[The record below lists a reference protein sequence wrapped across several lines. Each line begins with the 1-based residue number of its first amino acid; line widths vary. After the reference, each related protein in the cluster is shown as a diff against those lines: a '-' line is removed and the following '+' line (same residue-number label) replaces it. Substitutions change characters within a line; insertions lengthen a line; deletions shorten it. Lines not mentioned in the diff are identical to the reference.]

1 MVTPDQRREALGQVQ
16 AKGLSG
22 RAACRWTGL
31 SRTVLRYAAKQA
43 ETDQARLKQ
52 MREASQRQPR
62 FGYRRVGVLVG
73 LSFKIAW
80 RLWKIGYFR
89 LEKPRL
95 RRRTRAGTDR
105 RPERAERRNHV
116 WTYDLLHDQLAD
128 GKRFKTLS
136 VLDEFTRECLAI
148 HVGQSIR
155 APEVTRV
162 LAEVMAQRGT
172 PAFIRSDNGSQFTAT
187 AVMAW
192 LRDQQVGP
200 AFITPGR
207 PWQNG
212 YIESFHSRFR
222 DECLNREWFHSGA
235 EAAHVIEAWRQ
246 QYNTQ
251 RPHSSLGYRTPAQMA
266 AEAVT
271 N

>member
-1 MVTPDQRREALGQVQ
+1 LQ

-31 SRTVLRYAAKQA
+31 SRTMLRYTAKQS
-43 ETDQARLKQ
+43 ELDQRRLAQ
-52 MREASQRQPR
+52 MRQASHRQPR

-80 RLWKIGYFR
+80 RLWKIGHFR
-89 LEKPRL
+89 LEKPRP
-95 RRRTRAGTDR
+95 RRRQRAASDI
-105 RPERAERRNHV
+105 RPQQAERPNHV
-116 WTYDLLHDQLAD
+116 WTYDILYDQLAD

-155 APEVTRV
+155 S
-162 LAEVMAQRGT
+162 AEVVTVLSAVIARRSP
-172 PAFIRSDNGSQFTAT
+172 PAYLRSDNGSEFTAT
-187 AVMAW
+187 AVMRW

-200 AFITPGR
+200 TFIAPGQ

-222 DECLNREWFHSGA
+222 DECLNREWFCSGA
-235 EAAHVIEAWRQ
+235 EAAQVIETWRR
-246 QYNTQ
+246 QYNTE
-251 RPHSSLGYRTPAQMA
+251 RPHSSLGYRTPAQVA
-266 AEAVT
+266 AEASI

>member
-1 MVTPDQRREALGQVQ
+1 MVSPAQRREALEQVQ

-31 SRTVLRYAAKQA
+31 SRTVSRYAAKQSK
-43 ETDQARLKQ
+43 TDQARLEQ
-52 MREASQRQPR
+52 MRAASQRQPR
-62 FGYRRVGVLVG
+62 FGYRRVAILAG

-80 RLWKIGYFR
+80 RLWHLGHFR

-95 RRRTRAGTDR
+95 RRRTRSGTDL
-105 RPERAERRNHV
+105 RPERAERPNHV
-116 WTYDLLHDQLAD
+116 WTYDFLHDQLAD

-162 LAEVMAQRGT
+162 LADVMATRGA
-172 PAFIRSDNGSQFTAT
+172 PAFVRSDNGSEFTAT

-192 LRDQQVGP
+192 LRDQHVGP
-200 AFITPGR
+200 AFILPGR

-212 YIESFHSRFR
+212 FIESFHSRFR
-222 DECLNREWFHSGA
+222 DECLNREWFQSGT
-235 EAAHVIEAWRQ
+235 EAAQVIEAWRQ

-251 RPHSSLGYRTPAQMA
+251 RPHSSLGYRTPAQVA
-266 AEAVT
+266 AEAKV

>member
-1 MVTPDQRREALGQVQ
+1 MVTPAQRREVLGHVQ

-31 SRTVLRYAAKQA
+31 SRTVLRYRAKQPGL
-43 ETDQARLKQ
+43 DQQRLDQ
-52 MREASQRQPR
+52 MRLAAQRQPR

-80 RLWKIGYFR
+80 RLWRIGHFR
-89 LEKPRL
+89 LEKPRPH
-95 RRRTRAGTDR
+95 RRRRGGSEA
-105 RPERAERRNHV
+105 RPQQAERPNHV
-116 WTYDLLHDQLAD
+116 WTYDILHDQLAN
-128 GKRFKTLS
+128 GTRFKTLS

-155 APEVTRV
+155 AQHVTRV
-162 LAEVMAQRGT
+162 LAQVMSLRGAPT
-172 PAFIRSDNGSQFTAT
+172 FLRSDNGSEFTAT

-192 LRDQQVGP
+192 LHDQQVGP
-200 AFITPGR
+200 AFIPPGQ

-222 DECLNREWFHSGA
+222 DECLNREWFQSGT
-235 EAAHVIEAWRQ
+235 EAAQVIEAWRQ
-246 QYNTQ
+246 QYNTE
-251 RPHSSLGYRTPAQMA
+251 RPHSSLGYRTPAQVA
-266 AEAVT
+266 AEATV